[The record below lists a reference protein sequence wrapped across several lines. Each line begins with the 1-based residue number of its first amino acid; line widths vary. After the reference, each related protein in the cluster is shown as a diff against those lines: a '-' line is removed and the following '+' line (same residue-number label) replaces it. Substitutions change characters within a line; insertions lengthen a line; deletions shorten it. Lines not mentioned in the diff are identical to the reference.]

1 MSTCEKKLGVESSL
15 CSFGIP
21 LGMVMHRPIAAI
33 YNLLLVFYFASR
45 YGVACSA
52 TWIILAAVVSAVV
65 AVATP
70 PIPGGGAVAYAI
82 LFAQMGIPA
91 EAMAVALTI
100 DMLTDFAITAFEM
113 FTIPFSL
120 IHTAGRLGMID
131 PDTLRAE

>member
-1 MSTCEKKLGVESSL
+1 
-15 CSFGIP
+15 
-21 LGMVMHRPIAAI
+21 MVMHRPIAAV

-45 YGVACSA
+45 YDVPCSV
-52 TWIILAAVVSAVV
+52 TWIILAVAVSAIL

-82 LFAQMGIPA
+82 LFAQMGIPT
-91 EAMAVALTI
+91 EAMAVAFTI

-120 IHTAGRLGMID
+120 IHSAGRLGMID
-131 PDTLRAE
+131 LDTLRGE